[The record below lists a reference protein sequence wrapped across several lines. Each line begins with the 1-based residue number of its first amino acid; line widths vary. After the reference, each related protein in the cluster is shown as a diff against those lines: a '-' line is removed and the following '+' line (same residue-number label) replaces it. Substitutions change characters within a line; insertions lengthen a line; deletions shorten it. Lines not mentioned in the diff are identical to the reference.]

1 MKKIVYI
8 FLIAIALI
16 NFSCNNENK
25 KKTEDKVVVKEATVK
40 YASPKDYEVTNTEY
54 RVAESNHY
62 FQKSLKKVEIN
73 KFAHQRQIVNVEI
86 QQVIRENQDILYSS
100 AVVDVSKGLTLTV
113 PKYDAYS
120 IIQVIDMQN
129 YSIATVYPGET
140 KTITLDDLSTGNY
153 VYLNARTQ
161 PTSNGAKGLEN
172 ANKQQDALVLEA
184 KSAIPYTTPKDLISD
199 TKMLEIRKA
208 LIQDVAD
215 GKISDYSKMMGTKDF
230 VNVQDHL
237 YASAYGW
244 GGLPIYDAGY
254 LTLINKVNGESC
266 SSVTIDTPPVDYK
279 KGGFWSITTYN
290 EKGYLAFDKA
300 AISNNDAVINE
311 DGTITIRFNCEG
323 EENNLE
329 TVETFSVLLRLYAPL
344 DVKEMSEYLKVGQE
358 KYIVTK

>member
-1 MKKIVYI
+1 MKKKVSIL
-8 FLIAIALI
+8 LIAIALI
-16 NFSCNNENK
+16 SVSCNNENK
-25 KKTEDKVVVKEATVK
+25 KKIEKKVSAKEVVEKV
-40 YASPKDYEVTNTEY
+40 ASPKDYGVTNTQY
-54 RVAESNHY
+54 RVAESNHF

-100 AVVDVSKGLTLTV
+100 AVVDVTKGLTLTV
-113 PKYDAYS
+113 PEYDAYS

-129 YSIATVYPGET
+129 YSVATVYAGET
-140 KTITLDDLSTGNY
+140 KTITLDDLSVGNY

-161 PTSNGAKGLEN
+161 PTSNDEKGLKN
-172 ANKQQDALVLEA
+172 AHKQQNALIIKA
-184 KSAIPYTTPKDLISD
+184 KSAKPYNAPDDLISD
-199 TKMLEIRKA
+199 EKMLKIRKA
-208 LIQDVAD
+208 LIQDVAN

-230 VNVQDHL
+230 VNVQGHL

-254 LTLINKVNGESC
+254 LTVINKVDGKSC
-266 SSVTIDTPPVDYK
+266 SSVTIDAPPVDYK

-311 DGTITIRFNCEG
+311 DGTITVRFNCEG
-323 EENNLE
+323 EKNNLE

-344 DVKEMSEYLKVGQE
+344 DVKEMSEYLKNGQE